1 MKSAGSKS
9 AQRESRTSPSKD
21 QLKLFSELNLSPA
34 LQQQIAAANFITP
47 TPVQA
52 GAIPPAMEGRDVIAT
67 AQTGTG
73 KTLSFLI
80 PLIERMPKAAKGATA
95 LVLLPTRELA
105 MQVLEH
111 YRHLTQSK
119 GTAALVCGGLAEG
132 PQLDAIRRGA
142 RLIVATPGRLEDY
155 LDRKLV
161 NLSGIKILVLDE
173 VDRMLDMGFKPAIR
187 RIAAALPADRQTLC
201 YSATLSPEIRD
212 VARDYLKNPVRI
224 EIGSVLKPS
233 PNVELQSF
241 EVPTDKKQ
249 ELLEHLLGSSDG
261 SFLVF
266 VRTKHGADR
275 VARRLVRSGHSATQI
290 HGDRSQSQ
298 RNAAL
303 RQLCS
308 GTSSHPR
315 RHRRRCSWHRCRR
328 RRACRQL
335 RHAEGSRRLRASRR
349 PHRSRLGSWRRL
361 HLRRP
366 RRNPRPAQNG
376 AYPRTSP
383 PRNSASVPEP
393 QERAPNPPFPTA
405 PSPIRMEGTI
415 PMPSTLARL
424 LRLIP
429 LLFLVPTLHAQADQ
443 YSLYQLSGNY
453 SWLSNSIDGVPGA
466 RQPLNGWDAAFA
478 ALRWHGVRF
487 KLDVSGYS
495 GTNQGAPQHPVF
507 IMAGG
512 QFNRRFGRET
522 GFVEGLFGTGS
533 MNRNW
538 LPNNVPGQT
547 ASFSA
552 ITGGGL
558 DTRLSKRFAFRA
570 QADFQYANFNPG
582 LAIVSTLTYVEEVHH
597 LPNYFAKVS
606 TGFVWNF

>member
-1 MKSAGSKS
+1 
-9 AQRESRTSPSKD
+9 
-21 QLKLFSELNLSPA
+21 LKLFSELNLSPA

-80 PLIERMPKAAKGATA
+80 PLVERMPKAAKGATA

-132 PQLDAIRRGA
+132 PQLEAIRRGA

-155 LDRKLV
+155 LDRRLI

-212 VARDYLKNPVRI
+212 VARDYLKNPVRV

-233 PNVELQSF
+233 PNVELRSF

-275 VARRLVRSGHSATQI
+275 VARRLIRSGHSATQI

-303 RQLCS
+303 AS
-308 GTSSHPR
+308 FANG
-315 RHRRRCSWHRCRR
+315 RHRILVATDVAARGIDVADVAHVVNFDMPKEAEDYVHRVGRT
-328 RRACRQL
+328 
-335 RHAEGSRRLRASRR
+335 GRASARGVASTFAAPDETHALR
-349 PHRSRLGSWRRL
+349 KMERTL
-361 HLRRP
+361 HITTKKFRVRP
-366 RRNPRPAQNG
+366 RTARA
-376 AYPRTSP
+376 
-383 PRNSASVPEP
+383 SA
-393 QERAPNPPFPTA
+393 
-405 PSPIRMEGTI
+405 
-415 PMPSTLARL
+415 
-424 LRLIP
+424 
-429 LLFLVPTLHAQADQ
+429 
-443 YSLYQLSGNY
+443 
-453 SWLSNSIDGVPGA
+453 
-466 RQPLNGWDAAFA
+466 
-478 ALRWHGVRF
+478 
-487 KLDVSGYS
+487 
-495 GTNQGAPQHPVF
+495 
-507 IMAGG
+507 
-512 QFNRRFGRET
+512 
-522 GFVEGLFGTGS
+522 
-533 MNRNW
+533 
-538 LPNNVPGQT
+538 
-547 ASFSA
+547 
-552 ITGGGL
+552 
-558 DTRLSKRFAFRA
+558 
-570 QADFQYANFNPG
+570 
-582 LAIVSTLTYVEEVHH
+582 
-597 LPNYFAKVS
+597 
-606 TGFVWNF
+606 